1 MVAAKLANLAHGQ
14 KAARIRRTTTKEDAM
29 PKLCRFDAAR
39 SESKYINP
47 MLVRAITRHAT
58 SNYTIIEFANNH
70 TVNVDLPIEE
80 VAGIIDAAMM
90 E

>member
-1 MVAAKLANLAHGQ
+1 
-14 KAARIRRTTTKEDAM
+14 M
-29 PKLCRFDAAR
+29 PKLCRFDAPR
-39 SESKYINP
+39 SEPKYVNP

-70 TVNVDLPIEE
+70 TVNVDRPIEE
-80 VAGIIDAAMM
+80 VAAIIDAALV